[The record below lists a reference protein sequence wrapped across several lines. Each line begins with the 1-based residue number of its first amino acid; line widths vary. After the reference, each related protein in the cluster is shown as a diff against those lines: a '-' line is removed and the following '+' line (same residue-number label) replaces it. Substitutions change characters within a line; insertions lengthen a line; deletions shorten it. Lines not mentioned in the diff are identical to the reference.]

1 MMKRITILLAIILT
15 TLNILVVEGQ
25 SRYYRKKQ
33 PKLGYGIKAGVNYA
47 GQSTTNK
54 AAEYNTT
61 NILGINAGG
70 YVNYFLLRPFAV
82 QAELMVSG
90 KGSHWQDNYDNEKD
104 IVTYIDLPILLR
116 YQPLNFLNIHAGPQ
130 IGLMLNAKQKDME
143 TGIKININDYYQNF
157 DYGFVFGAEANLP
170 NNLNLTLRY
179 IMGLFSATTDI
190 MYVDPWKNNLI
201 QISLGYRITGR

>member
-1 MMKRITILLAIILT
+1 VFL
-15 TLNILVVEGQ
+15 
-25 SRYYRKKQ
+25 SRLRHQ
-33 PKLGYGIKAGVNYA
+33 NSGCR
-47 GQSTTNK
+47 
-54 AAEYNTT
+54 YNTT

-157 DYGFVFGAEANLP
+157 DYGFVFGAEANIPEFPDLTQRYLMVYYRKLP
-170 NNLNLTLRY
+170 T
-179 IMGLFSATTDI
+179 
-190 MYVDPWKNNLI
+190 
-201 QISLGYRITGR
+201 

>member
-1 MMKRITILLAIILT
+1 
-15 TLNILVVEGQ
+15 
-25 SRYYRKKQ
+25 
-33 PKLGYGIKAGVNYA
+33 
-47 GQSTTNK
+47 
-54 AAEYNTT
+54 
-61 NILGINAGG
+61 
-70 YVNYFLLRPFAV
+70 
-82 QAELMVSG
+82 MVSG